1 MWILLQFIS
10 GSIQKNPLSDFL
22 PVLTLYDLL
31 YPEKEPLSLPDI
43 TKPYCTSQMAPT
55 CIWIHIL
62 RKAQTENNS
71 MITSLSRPLPSALK
85 GHYDYLQMLIQPN
98 SSQPPLQMNDFRIA
112 LLCNAF
118 STNQE
123 LFSRPMA
130 ALVEAIHGAGSN
142 NSSSGSGSSSSQSN
156 SSSVAPLSVQ
166 VLDALTVHTKMSVIH
181 NIVTHIMKVANSKS
195 TLAAGLVETYARLLV
210 YMEIESLG
218 IKGFICKF
226 IFDSRNLLI

>member
-22 PVLTLYDLL
+22 PVLKLYDLL
-31 YPEKEPLSLPDI
+31 YPEKDPLPLPDI
-43 TKPYCTSQMAPT
+43 TKPYCTSQMAAT

-71 MITSLSRPLPSALK
+71 MMSLSRPLPSALK
-85 GHYDYLQMLIQPN
+85 GHYDYLQMLIQPG
-98 SSQPPLQMNDFRIA
+98 SQQPPLQMNDFRIA

-130 ALVEAIHGAGSN
+130 ALVEAIHGANSN
-142 NSSSGSGSSSSQSN
+142 NSGSSSSQS

-195 TLAAGLVETYARLLV
+195 TLAAGLIETYARLLV

-218 IKGFICKF
+218 IKGFICKYLS
-226 IFDSRNLLI
+226 IVRR